1 MSQIIV
7 SSLSTITIWKFNT
20 EANIN
25 GLDTLISSLLWI
37 SLNVINEWTDRLTQT
52 DELTMVYNRFQLTGN
67 ILLDR

>member
-1 MSQIIV
+1 MERQ
-7 SSLSTITIWKFNT
+7 FNT
-20 EANIN
+20 GANIN

>member
-7 SSLSTITIWKFNT
+7 SSWNTITKWKFNT
-20 EANIN
+20 GANIN
-25 GLDTLISSLLWI
+25 GVDTLISSLLWI
-37 SLNVINEWTDRLTQT
+37 SLNVINDWTDRLTQT